1 LFHVRSNPTRSR
13 KFQKKNS
20 IKSENIQKHH
30 SGFISY
36 QNGMGEAENEKNKIS
51 FRVHSYP
58 TRFRKFQKNS
68 IKVQKIKKYHS
79 GFISSQKGT
88 GEPENEKKN
97 FRSESIPTQPD
108 LENFKKIV

>member
-1 LFHVRSNPTRSR
+1 MSAPTQPALEYF
-13 KFQKKNS
+13 KKKNS
-20 IKSENIQKHH
+20 IKSEKIQKHH

-68 IKVQKIKKYHS
+68 IKVQNLKNIIPALFLAKKGRES
-79 GFISSQKGT
+79 
-88 GEPENEKKN
+88 PRMRKKKFVPSP
-97 FRSESIPTQPD
+97 FRPNPI
-108 LENFKKIV
+108 